1 MGCSSCQQNNH
12 VVPTTQTVNTTTN
25 CNCACG
31 CSEPVCPTPQPCTEI
46 TDSKCIIYT
55 DAAIKC
61 GNDTVVTTNASI
73 STALNQIVDY
83 LCSETPTPPV
93 GALFQIPELNMY
105 VKNQKLYASLL
116 PGLFSNEYETY
127 NPRIF
132 LFVKRNGRTRKV
144 KDING
149 NKQTKYYHGGWRHI
163 THMQGINFPNSNFY
177 SGSTNCPTHSEWPL
191 TITDPYDKQE
201 LTTFNAGEFY
211 VYDNVLGSPAPFG
224 TISWSILN
232 LDKFKVRGRKDDAPT
247 KSVYFRFAIGIENPD
262 TTSPYPI
269 IFGPLSAAIQCKI
282 VKMHG
287 LVDYTLNLQPNGIK
301 HFSH

>member
-1 MGCSSCQQNNH
+1 MPSPAPC
-12 VVPTTQTVNTTTN
+12 PTPE
-25 CNCACG
+25 G
-31 CSEPVCPTPQPCTEI
+31 CPTPQPCSEVFDAQCVVYTGP
-46 TDSKCIIYT
+46 DIICDDDT
-55 DAAIKC
+55 VVNS
-61 GNDTVVTTNASI
+61 NDTVAE
-73 STALNQIVDY
+73 ALENVVDY
-83 LCSETPTPPV
+83 FCSNS
-93 GALFQIPELNMY
+93 GGGGLQIPELNMY

-177 SGSTNCPTHSEWPL
+177 SGSTSCPTHSEWPL

-211 VYDNVLGSPAPFG
+211 IYDDVLGSPASFG
-224 TISWSILN
+224 TIIWSILN
-232 LDKFKVRGRKDDAPT
+232 LDKFRVRGRRADEPT
-247 KSVYFRFAIGIENPD
+247 KSVYFRFAIGIDNPD
-262 TTSPYPI
+262 TTSNYPI
-269 IFGPLSAAIQCKI
+269 VFGSLSVPIQCKI
-282 VKMHG
+282 VKRNSAIN
-287 LVDYTLNLQPNGIK
+287 YTLMLQPNGIK
-301 HFSH
+301 HFNH